1 VKHLPLIHPGRS
13 STEERTM
20 RGIRNDVTPHP
31 SFGIAAHCHGWG
43 KRGRSS
49 ASGCRWHGLDAL
61 GEKVVTVFSGA
72 GLEC

>member
-13 STEERTM
+13 STEEGTM
-20 RGIRNDVTPHP
+20 RGIRNDVTLHP

-49 ASGCRWHGLDAL
+49 AFDVRVPLAWPRRIGRESCNGLL
-61 GEKVVTVFSGA
+61 RGGS
-72 GLEC
+72 